1 MPRMTASRRIYLD
14 NAATS
19 WPKPPAV
26 YDAVDHYQRNIG
38 APAGRGAYAE
48 GQAVE
53 REIGNCRRK
62 IAELIGTA
70 DSHRVVFGFNGT
82 DVLNIALHG
91 IIRPGDHVVTSV
103 AEHNSVLRPLRYLHD
118 HHEISGTYVDCDP
131 HGVLD
136 AEAVLGAVTSKTKLV
151 AITHASNVTGALQPV
166 EAIGQRL
173 RDAGAFFLVD
183 AAQSMGHVPIDVR
196 SSHIDLLAASGH
208 KGLLGPLGTGVLYAS
223 PDCEPHLESFRQG
236 GTGTQSEVDVQP
248 GDLPHKLE
256 SGNFNVPALYGLSA
270 GLSYL
275 NERGFA
281 AVRQHELQLTALLRE
296 RLAATENIQ
305 LVGPVDAEK
314 CTGVTS
320 FVVKGLEPQEVASL
334 LDSAFQIQVR
344 AGLHCA
350 PRMHE
355 ALGTKELG
363 GTVRVSFGP
372 FNTEDDIA
380 ALVAAVGQIATSL
393 SETE

>member
-26 YDAVDHYQRNIG
+26 YDAVDHYQRHIG

-103 AEHNSVLRPLRYLHD
+103 AEHNSVLRPLRWLQD
-118 HHEISGTYVDCDP
+118 RHEISVTYVDCDP

-136 AEAVLGAVTSKTKLV
+136 AEAVLGAVTAKTNVV
-151 AITHASNVTGALQPV
+151 AVTHASNVTGALQPV

-173 RDAGAFFLVD
+173 RDTSAFFLVD

-208 KGLLGPLGTGVLYAS
+208 KGLLGPLGTGVSYAS
-223 PDCEPHLESFRQG
+223 PNCEPHLESFRQG

-248 GDLPHKLE
+248 GELPHKLE
-256 SGNFNVPALYGLSA
+256 AGNFNVPALYGLSA

-275 NERGFA
+275 NERGLA

-305 LVGPVDAEK
+305 LVGPVEAEK

-320 FVVKGLEPQEVASL
+320 FVVKGMEPQEVASL
-334 LDSAFQIQVR
+334 LDSAFQIEVR

-363 GTVRVSFGP
+363 GAVRASFGP

-380 ALVAAVGQIATSL
+380 ALVAAVGQIATL
-393 SETE
+393 LAETE